1 MPEWAVYKAL
11 PELMSKGRVLRQE
24 MDFKSILSLHN
35 GFKKGFLL
43 IYYRLKILAGFDY
56 LFPALLFLNN
66 F

>member
-1 MPEWAVYKAL
+1 
-11 PELMSKGRVLRQE
+11 MSKGRVLRQE
-24 MDFKSILSLHN
+24 MDLKSILSLHN